1 MAAYLIAQ
9 IGQLSGRAKKHTI
22 LGYRL
27 LDIASGKTLDTDIKS
42 LKHAIKTNSV
52 NIENIGLD
60 NGYLCGTNGSIDR
73 YSILDYP
80 DMTISDGTAGALV
93 VLYQVEDYGYL
104 VSNPIGMIREA
115 TKQDVIAYASS
126 NGIANGK
133 LVNTDGKTILSAIS
147 GSYPIISLEQLNTFL
162 KSRGMK
168 SKLYAIYGMGKE
180 LDNAA
185 TVATDTADS
194 AKKKNTDELEI
205 STDTKPEQPKFGNLD
220 EDFKNKLRVYYR
232 AVKSCNKSPDNPAY
246 SVVRNINIEQ
256 EVENLGNVI
265 ENNDIVSNFTE
276 NEWLLHVVL
285 MAGDNLR
292 KILPGII
299 FDAISGFICSEKY
312 PIPKSAQE
320 VVRCYCYVNMYRT
333 LELLYPC
340 YSDYISELESGA
352 DDKSGV
358 LDNFK
363 DMLDTLVG
371 ADERFILLESKLLSV
386 FIDRKT
392 AEAKDKVVKSARDID
407 TSSNDSISVTD
418 TESARTIV
426 SNNPIKAM
434 QVPEEELDAAA
445 NKETANEHQ
454 ADTVEKPAGMSNVN
468 WYLQLKKD
476 TSSES
481 LEGLSYS
488 HKIAD
493 DMMRRKLDYKDMSQK
508 QRYHFD
514 KAISELEELKAKK
527 LGLTVKQ
534 EKKKIDKVPDTENIT
549 YQLDSN
555 PDIKAK
561 VDRIVSLAD
570 KVEMQQ
576 VLEQTPNVI
585 KICYSILRFGKAST
599 RQLKHVDLAIS
610 ILDNQ

>member
-9 IGQLSGRAKKHTI
+9 IGQLSGRSKKHTI

-42 LKHAIKTNSV
+42 LKHAIKTKSV
-52 NIENIGLD
+52 SIENIGLD

-93 VLYQVEDYGYL
+93 VLYQVEDCGYL

-115 TKQDVIAYASS
+115 TKQDVIAYAAS

-133 LVNTDGKTILSAIS
+133 LVSTDGKTILSAIS

-162 KSRGMK
+162 KARGMK
-168 SKLYAIYGMGKE
+168 SKLYSIYGMSKE
-180 LDNAA
+180 LDGAA
-185 TVATDTADS
+185 DN
-194 AKKKNTDELEI
+194 AKKKSTNELDP
-205 STDTKPEQPKFGNLD
+205 SNDTKPEQPKFGNLD

-246 SVVRNINIEQ
+246 NVVKNINIEQ

-265 ENNDIVSNFTE
+265 ENNDIVSNYAE

-299 FDAISGFICSEKY
+299 FEAISGFICSEKY
-312 PIPKSAQE
+312 PITKSAQE
-320 VVRCYCYVNMYRT
+320 VVRCYCSVNMYRT

-352 DDKSGV
+352 EDKSGV
-358 LDNFK
+358 IDNFK
-363 DMLDTLVG
+363 DMLDTLIG
-371 ADERFILLESKLLSV
+371 TDERFILLESKLLSV

-392 AEAKDKVVKSARDID
+392 ADSKNKLIQSAREID
-407 TSSNDSISVTD
+407 TSDNDSLSVTD
-418 TESARTIV
+418 SESARTIV
-426 SNNPIKAM
+426 SSNPLKAM
-434 QVPEEELDAAA
+434 KVPEEELDAAA
-445 NKETANEHQ
+445 TKETTNNTPA
-454 ADTVEKPAGMSNVN
+454 ATVEKPAGMSNVD
-468 WYLQLKKD
+468 WYFQLKKD
-476 TSSES
+476 TKSEDLS
-481 LEGLSYS
+481 GLSYS

-493 DMMRRKLDYKDMSQK
+493 DMMRRKLDYKDMSPKQK
-508 QRYHFD
+508 YHFD
-514 KAISELEELKAKK
+514 KAVSELEELKAKK

-534 EKKKIDKVPDTENIT
+534 EKKKTDTVPDAENIT

-561 VDRIVSLAD
+561 VDRIVAMAD
-570 KVEMQQ
+570 TVEMQQ

>member
-9 IGQLSGRAKKHTI
+9 IGQLSWRSKKHTI

-42 LKHAIKTNSV
+42 LKHAIKTKSV
-52 NIENIGLD
+52 SIENIGLD

-93 VLYQVEDYGYL
+93 VLYQVEDCGYL

-115 TKQDVIAYASS
+115 TKQDVIAYAAS

-133 LVNTDGKTILSAIS
+133 LVSTDGKTILSAIS

-162 KSRGMK
+162 KARGMK
-168 SKLYAIYGMGKE
+168 SKLYAIYGMSKE
-180 LDNAA
+180 LDGAA
-185 TVATDTADS
+185 DN
-194 AKKKNTDELEI
+194 AKKKNTNELEP
-205 STDTKPEQPKFGNLD
+205 SADAKPEQPKFGNLD

-246 SVVRNINIEQ
+246 NVVKNINIEQ
-256 EVENLGNVI
+256 EVENLCNVI
-265 ENNDIVSNFTE
+265 ENNDIVSNYAE
-276 NEWLLHVVL
+276 NEWLLHIVL

-299 FDAISGFICSEKY
+299 FEAISGFICSEKY

-320 VVRCYCYVNMYRT
+320 VVRCYCSVNMYRT

-352 DDKSGV
+352 EDKSGV
-358 LDNFK
+358 IDNFK
-363 DMLDTLVG
+363 DMLYTLVG
-371 ADERFILLESKLLSV
+371 TDERFILLESKLLSV

-392 AEAKDKVVKSARDID
+392 ADSKNKVIKSAGEID
-407 TSSNDSISVTD
+407 TSDNDSLSVTD
-418 TESARTIV
+418 SESARTIV
-426 SNNPIKAM
+426 SSNPLKAM
-434 QVPEEELDAAA
+434 KVPEEELDAAA
-445 NKETANEHQ
+445 TNETTNNTQEA
-454 ADTVEKPAGMSNVN
+454 TVEKPAGMSNVD
-468 WYLQLKKD
+468 WYFQLKKD
-476 TSSES
+476 TKSEELS
-481 LEGLSYS
+481 GLSYS

-493 DMMRRKLDYKDMSQK
+493 DMMRRKLDYKDMSPKQK
-508 QRYHFD
+508 YHFD
-514 KAISELEELKAKK
+514 KAVSELEELKAKK

-534 EKKKIDKVPDTENIT
+534 EKKKTDTVPDAENIT

-561 VDRIVSLAD
+561 VDRIVAMAD
-570 KVEMQQ
+570 TVEMQQ

>member
-9 IGQLSGRAKKHTI
+9 IGQLTGRSKKHTI

-27 LDIASGKTLDTDIKS
+27 LDVASGKTLDTDIKS

-73 YSILDYP
+73 YSILEYP

-93 VLYQVEDYGYL
+93 VLYQVEDFGYL
-104 VSNPIGMIREA
+104 VSNPVGMIREA
-115 TKQDVIAYASS
+115 SKQDVIVYASS

-133 LVNTDGKTILSAIS
+133 LVTTDGKTILSAIS
-147 GSYPIISLEQLNTFL
+147 GSYPVISLEQLNTFL
-162 KSRGMK
+162 KSKGMK
-168 SKLYAIYGMGKE
+168 SKLYSIYGMSRE
-180 LDNAA
+180 LDKAA
-185 TVATDTADS
+185 ENTQKNDTNELEKDTVA
-194 AKKKNTDELEI
+194 KQ
-205 STDTKPEQPKFGNLD
+205 EQPKFGNLA

-232 AVKSCNKSPDNPAY
+232 AIKSCNKSPENPAY
-246 SVVRNINIEQ
+246 NAVKNINIEQ
-256 EVENLGNVI
+256 EVENLDNI
-265 ENNDIVSNFTE
+265 IKSDAIVDNLTK

-292 KILPGII
+292 KILPGTI
-299 FDAISGFICSEKY
+299 FEAISGFICSEKY
-312 PIPKSAQE
+312 PIPESAQE
-320 VVRCYCYVNMYRT
+320 VVRCYCSVNMYRT

-340 YSDYISELESGA
+340 YSDYIAELEAGA
-352 DDKSGV
+352 IDKSGV
-358 LDNFK
+358 LDNFS
-363 DMLDTLVG
+363 DMLNTLEG
-371 ADERFILLESKLLSV
+371 TDERFILLESKLLSV
-386 FIDRKT
+386 FIERKT
-392 AEAKDKVVKSARDID
+392 EASKNKVIQTARDID
-407 TSSNDSISVTD
+407 TYESDEMSVTD

-426 SNNPIKAM
+426 SNNPIEAM
-434 QVPEEELDAAA
+434 KVPEEELDAAA
-445 NKETANEHQ
+445 TKETA
-454 ADTVEKPAGMSNVN
+454 DTDAKVEKPEGMSKAE
-468 WYLQLKKD
+468 WYLQLKKEAS
-476 TSSES
+476 TSD
-481 LEGLSYS
+481 LQGLSYS

-493 DMMRRKLDYKDMSQK
+493 DMMRRKLDYRDMSQK
-508 QRYHFD
+508 QRYHFE

-527 LGLTVKQ
+527 IGLTVNKD
-534 EKKKIDKVPDTENIT
+534 KKKIDKVSDAENIT

-561 VDRIVSLAD
+561 VNRIISMAD
-570 KVEMQQ
+570 TVEMQQ
-576 VLEQTPNVI
+576 VLDQTPNVI

>member
-9 IGQLSGRAKKHTI
+9 IGQLTGRSKKHTI

-27 LDIASGKTLDTDIKS
+27 LDVASGKTLDTDIKS
-42 LKHAIKTNSV
+42 LKHAIRTNSV

-93 VLYQVEDYGYL
+93 VLYQVEDFGYL

-115 TKQDVIAYASS
+115 SKQDVIAYASS

-133 LVNTDGKTILSAIS
+133 LVTTDGKTILSAIS
-147 GSYPIISLEQLNTFL
+147 GSYPVISLEQLNTFL
-162 KSRGMK
+162 KSKGMK
-168 SKLYAIYGMGKE
+168 SKLYSTYGMSKE
-180 LDNAA
+180 LDKAA
-185 TVATDTADS
+185 ENNQKNDT
-194 AKKKNTDELEI
+194 KELEK
-205 STDTKPEQPKFGNLD
+205 DTGTKQEQPKFGNLA

-232 AVKSCNKSPDNPAY
+232 AIKSCNKSPENPAY
-246 SVVRNINIEQ
+246 NVVKNINIEQ
-256 EVENLGNVI
+256 EVENLDSI
-265 ENNDIVSNFTE
+265 IKSDAIVDNFTE
-276 NEWLLHVVL
+276 NEWLLHIVL

-299 FDAISGFICSEKY
+299 FEAISSFICSEKY

-320 VVRCYCYVNMYRT
+320 VVKCYCSVNMYRT

-340 YSDYISELESGA
+340 YSDYIAELESGA
-352 DDKSGV
+352 EDKSCV

-363 DMLDTLVG
+363 DMLDTLEG
-371 ADERFILLESKLLSV
+371 TDERFILLESKLLSV
-386 FIDRKT
+386 FIERKT
-392 AEAKDKVVKSARDID
+392 EASKNKVIQTARDIG
-407 TSSNDSISVTD
+407 TSESDEMSVTD
-418 TESARTIV
+418 TESTRTIV
-426 SNNPIKAM
+426 SNNPIEAM
-434 QVPEEELDAAA
+434 KVPEEELDAAA
-445 NKETANEHQ
+445 TKETADN
-454 ADTVEKPAGMSNVN
+454 DTKVEKPEGMSKAD
-468 WYLQLKKD
+468 WYLQLKKEA
-476 TSSES
+476 SSAD
-481 LEGLSYS
+481 LQGLGYS

-493 DMMRRKLDYKDMSQK
+493 DMMRRKLDYRDMSQK
-508 QRYHFD
+508 QRYHFE

-527 LGLTVKQ
+527 LGITVKQ
-534 EKKKIDKVPDTENIT
+534 GKKKIDKVPDAENVT

-561 VDRIVSLAD
+561 VDRIVSMAD
-570 KVEMQQ
+570 TVEMQQ
-576 VLEQTPNVI
+576 VLDQTPNVI